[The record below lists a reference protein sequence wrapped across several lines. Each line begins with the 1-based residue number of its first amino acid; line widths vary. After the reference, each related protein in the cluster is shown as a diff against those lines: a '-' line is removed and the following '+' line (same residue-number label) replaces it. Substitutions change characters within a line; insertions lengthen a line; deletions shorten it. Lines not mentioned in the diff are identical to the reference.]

1 MNHIIFLFYKGRYAG
16 NTVSLGYFE
25 KGPDGPFSEVDY
37 AGTTLLACGPF

>member
-1 MNHIIFLFYKGRYAG
+1 MPGILFFEG
-16 NTVSLGYFE
+16 TFE